1 MKNALTERSSVR
13 NFLPKSFTKCTGIL
27 LLVVMAG
34 VVGCKTI
41 NPGEVG
47 FVVHKGVIQP
57 GILSAGRHHYN
68 IFNSKILRFSTR
80 ITEFSTVMTPPTKE
94 GLEVKMYLTALY
106 HIKPEAAPQIFTQVG
121 TNYGQEIVVNN
132 FMAIVREYTMTYS
145 AVELLGER
153 ETIEQNIEDHL
164 RAAVAPYGIVLDD
177 VLVKDIDMP
186 EQVLRAIEDKAK
198 ADQVAKLTKLELQTK
213 REQEDF
219 DLETRAKEL
228 KFSLDKQRNDS
239 LIMQIDANSIRNY
252 QLTIAASLTDKLL
265 KYKSIEV
272 TKELVKSPNA
282 KVIITDGKSMMVN
295 NVGEK

>member
-1 MKNALTERSSVR
+1 MKNAVTL
-13 NFLPKSFTKCTGIL
+13 CAWIL
-27 LLVVMAG
+27 LLFTVA
-34 VVGCKTI
+34 VVGCKTV

-57 GILSAGRHHYN
+57 GILSQGRHHFN
-68 IFNSKILRFSTR
+68 IFNSRIFKFSTR
-80 ITEFSTVMTPPTKE
+80 ITEYSTIMSPPTKE
-94 GLEVKMYLTALY
+94 GLEVKMYLTALF
-106 HIKPEAAPQIFTQVG
+106 HIKPEAAPKIYSTVG
-121 TNYGQEIVVNN
+121 VNYGEEIVINN

-153 ETIEQNIEDHL
+153 ETIEQNIEDKL
-164 RAAVAPYGIVLDD
+164 RAAIAPYGIVLDD

-186 EQVLRAIEDKAK
+186 AEVLRAIEDKAK

-219 DLETRAKEL
+219 DIETREKEL
-228 KFSLDKQRNDS
+228 KFALEKQKNDS
-239 LIMQIDANSIRNY
+239 LVMQIEANAIRNY
-252 QLTIAASLTDKLL
+252 QLTINSSLTDRLL

-295 NVGEK
+295 NIGEK